1 MAEARQ
7 KPRAEKQPRAGKR
20 APAFGPALDALSE
33 AVQSGAGLPETA
45 RRAAAALGAIVA
57 LIDSRG
63 AVLAVAAGSPAEE
76 RELLSKAEGVTTID
90 LRVSEAVVGQLRF
103 RARGELPEPSLL
115 RLVTTLLA
123 LEVERT
129 RAPERAGEAA
139 VGSFVNA
146 VLDREIP
153 DRRDLIAR
161 GKELATDLENGGSVL
176 IVKLHA
182 RQAAEGDSQARAL
195 TLVGRAARGVAP
207 GALASLRQ
215 DHVAVVVPG
224 PEEAISRRA
233 AEAVLRSIDDAMSG
247 FVAVVGRSRVAIDP
261 LDLHRA
267 AGEALLAANVAAPDA
282 DAPLR
287 LLSFEDTGAYR
298 LLLPAMSDDPAELE
312 RFYSDTV
319 APLIAYDEQ
328 YGTELVTTLECFLA
342 NDGSMVATNKQLF
355 THRHTIRYRLERVKE
370 LTGLDVNSTDGRERL
385 SLGLKAMRVLGV
397 RAPSAPVFEPGAE
410 GGRVPKRP
418 TDVMNARR
426 AHTRSDD
433 KP

>member
-1 MAEARQ
+1 M
-7 KPRAEKQPRAGKR
+7 
-20 APAFGPALDALSE
+20 
-33 AVQSGAGLPETA
+33 QSGAGLPETA
-45 RRAAAALGAIVA
+45 RRAGTALGAIVA

-63 AVLAVAAGSPAEE
+63 AVLAVAAGSPNEE
-76 RELLSKAEGVTTID
+76 RELLSKEDSVTVID
-90 LRVSEAVVGQLRF
+90 LRVSEAIVGQLRF
-103 RARGELPEPSLL
+103 RARGDVPEPSLL

-146 VLDREIP
+146 VLDSEIP

-161 GKELATDLENGGSVL
+161 GKELGTDIENGGGVL
-176 IVKLHA
+176 IVQLHA
-182 RQAAEGDSQARAL
+182 RQPAEGDWQARAL

-207 GALASLRQ
+207 GALASLRRDQ
-215 DHVAVVVPG
+215 VSVIVPG
-224 PEEAISRRA
+224 PDEAISRRA
-233 AEAVLRSIDDAMSG
+233 AESVLRSVDDAMPG
-247 FVAVVGRSRVAIDP
+247 FAVVVGRSRIAIDP

-267 AGEALLAANVAAPDA
+267 ANEAQLAANVASPDA
-282 DAPLR
+282 QATDR

-385 SLGLKAMRVLGV
+385 GLGLKAMRVLGV

-410 GGRVPKRP
+410 SGRVPKRP

-426 AHTRSDD
+426 AHTRSEDSH
-433 KP
+433 